1 MLIRTHV
8 SENCSVES
16 LFFFLGFVI
25 VLSLQESRITT
36 GFDRREQFPV
46 FSEKTGSG
54 YFKLESA
61 MPVWKPT
68 FALKMDSYFFPFYSG
83 LRILTEG
90 QLRHNKCMYWS
101 VQLEIVSCNCCVV
114 QSPSHVRLF
123 ATPRTAACEAS
134 LSFTVS
140 QNLPK
145 FMSIAS
151 VIQPSHPLTPSSPS
165 SLYLSQHQAL
175 FQWVVSHV

>member
-83 LRILTEG
+83 LRVLTEG

-114 QSPSHVRLF
+114 QSPSHVF